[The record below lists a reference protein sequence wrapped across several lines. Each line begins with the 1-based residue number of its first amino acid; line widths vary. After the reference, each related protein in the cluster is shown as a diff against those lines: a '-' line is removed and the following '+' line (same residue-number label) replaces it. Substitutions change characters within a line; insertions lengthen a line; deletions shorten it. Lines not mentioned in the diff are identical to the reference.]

1 MPQRWI
7 KEDCLPPLALHYNHS
22 QSLGASGGFNLC
34 CSSCQFKVCFLVAVW
49 AMADGMVAKAIVCII
64 GKSRSSSRRLFIA
77 FVYPVCCSCFVTV
90 TSHHPP
96 PSTTAGIADRWSNI
110 FYGTSL
116 RGETIV
122 LLSCTYLFTLVTNS
136 WHTMFI

>member
-1 MPQRWI
+1 MCSLLHGICVHSHCPEGGYRRTAF
-7 KEDCLPPLALHYNHS
+7 LPLDGPALQS
-22 QSLGASGGFNLC
+22 QSVIHSLIASGGFNLC

-49 AMADGMVAKAIVCII
+49 VARVNGMVAKAIVCII

-96 PSTTAGIADRWSNI
+96 TNNDCRDCRSLEQHILWNIPSG
-110 FYGTSL
+110 
-116 RGETIV
+116 
-122 LLSCTYLFTLVTNS
+122 
-136 WHTMFI
+136 